1 MLRNLIQ
8 KQAATNGFTLL
19 EVLVALAIMAIA
31 VTMVVQLFSSN
42 LRTVATSID
51 MASAAARAD
60 ARIREIISTESL
72 TEKIWSENTE
82 DGYRFDVSIAEIL
95 KDRTD
100 NLPVKLMEVILTT
113 HWITGMKEKN
123 FSLKTVKMVDKIV
136 SAEKQAAL

>member
-1 MLRNLIQ
+1 MQ
-8 KQAATNGFTLL
+8 KETATKGFTLL

-42 LRTVATSID
+42 LRTIATSRD

-60 ARIREIISTESL
+60 TRIREIIVAETL
-72 TEKIWSENTE
+72 AEKVWSENTE

-100 NLPVKLMEVILTT
+100 NLPVKLMEVILTA
-113 HWITGMKEKN
+113 HWMAGMKEKS
-123 FSLKTVKMVDKIV
+123 FSLKTVKMVDRV
-136 SAEKQAAL
+136 VPAAKQAAL